1 MDNFT
6 AIVSDG
12 LNGGAA
18 NSTNRLTL
26 QLHNN
31 GFRVERWHH
40 SPPCKSHPN
49 FYRSL
54 DPRKKDLHLKESLR
68 IYPGVSLTESGGRDK
83 FKAYTIQLK
92 TLNQLYSILG
102 IFITVA

>member
-1 MDNFT
+1 MAGQRTQQT
-6 AIVSDG
+6 ASLYNYTIIDSGWKDG
-12 LNGGAA
+12 IIP
-18 NSTNRLTL
+18 RLAKAIQIFIGVL
-26 QLHNN
+26 IQ
-31 GFRVERWHH
+31 E
-40 SPPCKSHPN
+40 
-49 FYRSL
+49 
-54 DPRKKDLHLKESLR
+54 KKDLHLKESLR